1 MWHSM
6 CHITW
11 HIFWHS
17 ILHFMLT
24 FYLTS
29 YWTVYAHFLLAHF
42 LDIRSG
48 IICQHS
54 KWHIPWNDFLYCLF
68 TDILSD
74 ILIYIYVCVCMRAC
88 SYNFTFY
95 WFLSDIRS
103 GLLSVKLWSGIVY
116 SVQVRHAPARK
127 QQAGLQRDEKLA
139 RGQGG
144 RRTRRRGR
152 PEWLV
157 KMYKSIETLT

>member
-6 CHITW
+6 CHFTW

-74 ILIYIYVCVCMRAC
+74 ILIYIYVCVCARVVIILHFIYRDPHLVSGETTWTNIVSAWTQGTTTCCHVLVIFNADVIQHVLVTRHPWNGKSRCIFLAQNLAC
-88 SYNFTFY
+88 HQLPFK
-95 WFLSDIRS
+95 I
-103 GLLSVKLWSGIVY
+103 
-116 SVQVRHAPARK
+116 
-127 QQAGLQRDEKLA
+127 
-139 RGQGG
+139 
-144 RRTRRRGR
+144 
-152 PEWLV
+152 
-157 KMYKSIETLT
+157 